1 MSIPSSHF
9 ASSPVISMDDSKTP
23 RTGSEPNSPMCH
35 RHNMSELSRLGWDE
49 KESLH
54 VSLDPALSAK
64 ESQISE
70 SSSPSN
76 LAQTCGEDVYAN
88 NSAASCNNS
97 KETSQSQSA
106 DVRGR
111 YVS

>member
-1 MSIPSSHF
+1 
-9 ASSPVISMDDSKTP
+9 MDDSKTP

-49 KESLH
+49 KEALH
-54 VSLDPALSAK
+54 VSLDPSLSAK
-64 ESQISE
+64 ESQTSK

-76 LAQTCGEDVYAN
+76 LAQTCGEDEYAN
-88 NSAASCNNS
+88 NSAEACNKS
-97 KETSQSQSA
+97 RETSQSQSA
-106 DVRGR
+106 DIRGR